1 MLYILKMKEGRIE
14 PNIDVYEDEEESEV
28 IAMLQVE
35 GYPIVPIE
43 HFDGTYAECALI
55 IKGAAMELRMVQS

>member
-14 PNIDVYEDEEESEV
+14 PNIGVYAEEEEFEV
-28 IAMLQVE
+28 IATLQVE

-43 HFDGTYAECALI
+43 HFDGTYEYCALI
-55 IKGAAMELRMVQS
+55 IKGEAMNLSLV